1 LAPTL
6 LTDDRWPMIK
16 KIAIKDLVVGMYVER
31 FDLSWFQYPFLSSKR
46 KTIKSFKE
54 IQQLKALGV
63 CEVYINTEKGLD
75 VYEGE
80 KGKPVSKVVDTPPKE
95 SSLGTVRVPSPKP
108 SEGKVPLEKEIENAS
123 KLYSNTIQFV
133 KNFIKDARM
142 GKVVHY
148 KKAVPLVNTIIESVM
163 RNPNALTTLTNLKSY
178 DAYTYTHC
186 VNVAVLSV
194 VFGKFLGFSL
204 DRLSL
209 IGIGGLFHD
218 IGKCR
223 LPEEILNKPGGLTKQ
238 EFEIMKKHPREG
250 YESMQRQEDIPS
262 EILAIILEHHE
273 KYNGRGYPQGL
284 SEEEITRL
292 ANIVSV
298 VDVYDALTTD
308 RVYRKA
314 VHPYKAM
321 KILFMGREQDFY
333 PGLAEMFVKCLGIYP
348 VGSLVKI
355 DTGEYGIVVE
365 IDNAVSLYPKVKIL
379 WDRKMR
385 PCEPKTVDLAG
396 PDGNIGKSSH
406 KIVECIDSEAFN
418 IEAGKLLVPH
428 IPVKFGGDLETR
440 P

>member
-1 LAPTL
+1 
-6 LTDDRWPMIK
+6 MIK
-16 KIAIKDLVVGMYVER
+16 KIAIEDLLVGMYVER
-31 FDLSWFQYPFLSSKR
+31 LDLSWFQSPFLSSKR
-46 KTIKSFKE
+46 KIVKSLKE
-54 IQQLKALGV
+54 IQHLRSLGIE
-63 CEVYINTEKGLD
+63 EVYINTEKGLD
-75 VYEGE
+75 VPQGE
-80 KGKPVSKVVDTPPKE
+80 QDKPIAGVIGPHPEVASPEIVPTSKPQPPE
-95 SSLGTVRVPSPKP
+95 
-108 SEGKVPLEKEIENAS
+108 EEVPLEKEIENAS
-123 KLYSNTIQFV
+123 KLYSNTIHFV
-133 KNFIKDARM
+133 KKFIKDARM
-142 GKVVHY
+142 GKIVHY

-204 DRLSL
+204 GGLNL

-218 IGKCR
+218 IGKCK
-223 LPEEILNKPGGLTKQ
+223 LPEEILNKPGSLTEQ

-250 YESMQRQEDIPS
+250 YDSIKGQEDIPP

-284 SEEEITRL
+284 SGEEITKL

-321 KILFMGREQDFY
+321 RILFMGREQDFY

-348 VGSLVKI
+348 VGSLVKM
-355 DTGEYGIVVE
+355 DTGEYGVVME
-365 IDNAVSLYPKVKIL
+365 IDTAISLYPKVKIL
-379 WDRKMR
+379 WDRNMR
-385 PCEPKTVDLAG
+385 PCNTNSYL
-396 PDGNIGKSSH
+396 
-406 KIVECIDSEAFN
+406 
-418 IEAGKLLVPH
+418 
-428 IPVKFGGDLETR
+428 
-440 P
+440 